1 MSQFPAL
8 QAQLTQF
15 ASNAASG
22 LLSQFSGE
30 FSSDTRLYDF
40 SLQNAEQVVDF
51 GSGGLLVEGFAAQE
65 ALHSISTRDVILL
78 STNPSIK
85 LSSLLTQT
93 ASLHISLSDGT

>member
-1 MSQFPAL
+1 MSLFPSL
-8 QAQLTQF
+8 QAQL
-15 ASNAASG
+15 
-22 LLSQFSGE
+22 SQFSNSILGE

-40 SLQNAEQVVDF
+40 SVQDKGEQTEFKQDF
-51 GSGGLLVEGFAAQE
+51 GSGGLLVEGFAATE
-65 ALHSISTRDVILL
+65 SLHNISVRDVILL